1 VTRALSPVV
10 GVVLLA
16 AITVVLAASVGL
28 VVSGSATADPPP
40 QATFSLSA
48 DATTDRIALTHEGG
62 DTLSTTDLTVR
73 ITVDGE
79 PLEHQPP
86 VPFFA
91 ATGFRGGPTGPFN
104 PATDPEW
111 TAGEP
116 AAVRLASTNAP
127 LPGPGSTVAVTIS
140 TDGAVIAELETQA
153 E

>member
-1 VTRALSPVV
+1 MNRALSPVV
-10 GVVLLA
+10 GVVSLV

-28 VVSGSATADPPP
+28 VVSGSATADPAP
-40 QATFSLSA
+40 QATLSLSA
-48 DATTDRIALTHEGG
+48 DAATDRVVLTHESGE
-62 DTLSTTDLTVR
+62 TLSTTALTVR

-91 ATGFRGGPTGPFN
+91 ATGFRGGPSGPFN
-104 PATDPEW
+104 PATDPGW
-111 TAGEP
+111 TAGER

-127 LPGPGSTVAVTIS
+127 LLDEGSTVGVTIS
-140 TDGAVIAELETQA
+140 TDGAVVADLETEA